1 MTEGPE
7 HGRTET
13 ASGGSNIPGSSRFQ
27 DVVIRR
33 LAGDDE
39 ARACATIMATS
50 EPWITLLRDY
60 DSSLAT
66 VSDPNRE
73 TYVAV
78 DSSGV
83 VGFVILNMQGPF
95 IGYIQSIAAR
105 ADRRGDGLGSR
116 LIAFAE
122 ERILRETPNVFLCV
136 SSFNPRA
143 RALYER
149 LGYETVG
156 ELKDFVVSGH
166 SEWLL
171 RKTVGPLR

>member
-1 MTEGPE
+1 MNEGPE
-7 HGRTET
+7 DRRTGT
-13 ASGGSNIPGSSRFQ
+13 APGSWNIPGSSHFR
-27 DVVIRR
+27 DVVVRR
-33 LAGDDE
+33 LANDDE
-39 ARACATIMATS
+39 ARACATIMSTS
-50 EPWITLLRDY
+50 EPWITLRRDF
-60 DSSLAT
+60 DSSLAAA
-66 VSDPNRE
+66 SDPNRE

-156 ELKDFVVSGH
+156 ELKDFVVRGH